1 MTYIVS
7 RVEERLTCYA
17 VAVGQ
22 KEKSHPH
29 IFRVVREYNLLRHN
43 CLIKKTMLMLKEE
56 IRYMKTISA
65 LTEIARREALLEIR
79 NSLEVIGSYMPLTFN
94 MNFRGYQTVSLDSM
108 GVSAYRVGSTSIAE
122 IAEWEYLTAEEIL
135 NIHCYIVRATQVT
148 IMDMNDQLKEL
159 ESVRDYFK

>member
-43 CLIKKTMLMLKEE
+43 CLIKKKEKMFKEE
-56 IRYMKTISA
+56 IKDMKTISA
-65 LTEIARREALLEIR
+65 RIEIARREAVLAIR
-79 NSLEVIGSYMPLTFN
+79 SSLAVIGSYMPLTFN
-94 MNFRGYQTVSLDSM
+94 MEFRGHKTVSLDSM

-122 IAEWEYLTAEEIL
+122 IVEWEYLTEEEII

-148 IMDMNDQLKEL
+148 IMDMKDQLKEL